1 MHCLCIIIVDT
12 ALHFLHILLCT
23 LGLNRV
29 EEWELVLIDSLKG
42 RVPKCS
48 DGQWL
53 QVQQL
58 SRWWVLLWKDQVTE
72 RDWKLSLA
80 G

>member
-1 MHCLCIIIVDT
+1 MHCLCIIIFDT
-12 ALHFLHILLCT
+12 ALHLLHLLLCT

-29 EEWELVLIDSLKG
+29 EEWELVLIDSLKS

-58 SRWWVLLWKDQVTE
+58 SRRWVLLWKDQVTE